1 MSPPLFPTSTSK
13 GLMSPQSQLDI
24 SSSQLE
30 EESSNELENA
40 LIRLEEE
47 QQRCRRGSPG
57 CRVLRDPPG
66 ITPWPCAPP
75 PRSSSLVQVNSMLRE
90 QLEQANVANAAL
102 SEDIRKL
109 TADWTRA
116 RDELEQREAE
126 WRREEEV
133 GDVGLRGEN
142 LGPRG
147 MRRRGGCTERDGA
160 EGDARWRGA
169 GVLQYMGLWDLRGK
183 N

>member
-1 MSPPLFPTSTSK
+1 MWGVPGVPAAAGPPQGHPL
-13 GLMSPQSQLDI
+13 
-24 SSSQLE
+24 
-30 EESSNELENA
+30 A
-40 LIRLEEE
+40 LR
-47 QQRCRRGSPG
+47 
-57 CRVLRDPPG
+57 
-66 ITPWPCAPP
+66 P

-133 GDVGLRGEN
+133 GDAGLRG
-142 LGPRG
+142 G
-147 MRRRGGCTERDGA
+147 RGG
-160 EGDARWRGA
+160 
-169 GVLQYMGLWDLRGK
+169 
-183 N
+183 